1 MMMSLR
7 HGEEPDSDQTRT
19 SGQWLRRGSAILGI
33 GLVLVTQGGCL
44 SSAPPRGSVEEPT
57 PRDANHSTGRETAP
71 LPVNQPPPA
80 QLAEN
85 EADEPQDLWVR
96 LRRNYRLGEIEHP
109 RIQAEIRR
117 LQHSPIAFNALIS
130 RAEPFLHHIVE
141 QVEQRQLPAEI
152 ALLPAV
158 ESGFQPYAYSP
169 DGAAGLWQFMPA
181 TGRGLGL
188 DQDWWY
194 DGRRDV
200 LAATDAALEYLVRL
214 NRRFDGNW
222 LHALAAYNAGGGTVN
237 RAIRK
242 AHKRGTST
250 AFWDLDLPG
259 ETDGYVPRL
268 LALAEVI
275 ADPGRYGL
283 ALPSVDNR
291 PYFERVPSG
300 GQIDLKIA
308 AELAKMPLEDLLA
321 LNPGFNRWSTS
332 PQGPHHLLVPREN
345 AETFQAALSNLPS
358 DKRLRWRHHRI
369 RQGDYLGKIARDYA
383 VSVKAIQQANGLKDH
398 RIRAG
403 KTLLIPLSEN
413 VLLADSTR
421 SLGVSRTR
429 VRYQVRKGDSLY
441 KIARKFQVK
450 IADLRRWNTLG
461 RYIKPGQRLTV
472 FVDPRT
478 QTL

>member
-1 MMMSLR
+1 MTNTSW
-7 HGEEPDSDQTRT
+7 HGEEPDSDQRWTAE
-19 SGQWLRRGSAILGI
+19 QWLRRTGSVLLLALVLGI
-33 GLVLVTQGGCL
+33 QGGCI
-44 SSAPPRGSVEEPT
+44 SSAPPVSVVEKATVTEASWSTAGKATPPQTGQEPSVQVAT
-57 PRDANHSTGRETAP
+57 E
-71 LPVNQPPPA
+71 
-80 QLAEN
+80 
-85 EADEPQDLWVR
+85 EADEPPDLWAR
-96 LRRNYRLGEIEHP
+96 LRHNYRLGKIEHP
-109 RIQAEIRR
+109 RIEAEIRR
-117 LQHSPIAFNALIS
+117 LQRSPTAFNALIS
-130 RAEPFLHHIVE
+130 RAEPFLYHIVE
-141 QVEQRQLPAEI
+141 QVERRKLPAEI

-188 DQDWWY
+188 KQDWWY

-200 LAATDAALEYLVRL
+200 LAATDAALEYLARL

-242 AHKRGTST
+242 ANRRGAST

-275 ADPGRYGL
+275 GDPGRYGL
-283 ALPSVDNR
+283 ALPSLQNR
-291 PYFERVPSG
+291 PYFEPVPVG

-308 AELAKMPLEDLLA
+308 AGLAEMPLEDLLA
-321 LNPGFNRWSTS
+321 LNPGFNRWSTR
-332 PQGPHHLLVPREN
+332 PEGPHHLLLPREKM
-345 AETFQAALSNLPS
+345 ETFETALSTLPS
-358 DKRLRWRHHRI
+358 DKRLRWQHHRI
-369 RQGDYLGKIARDYA
+369 RQGDYLGKIARQYA
-383 VSVKAIQQANGLKDH
+383 VSVNAIQEANGLKDH

-413 VLLADSTR
+413 VVLADATR
-421 SLGVSRTR
+421 KLGVSRTR

-450 IADLRRWNTLG
+450 IADLRRWNSLG

>member
-1 MMMSLR
+1 MMTSSR
-7 HGEEPDSDQTRT
+7 HGDITDSEQTRAT
-19 SGQWLRRGSAILGI
+19 RQWLWRLGA
-33 GLVLVTQGGCL
+33 LTVTCLLLSPLSGCL
-44 SSAPPRGSVEEPT
+44 TSSPPKQERKAPTVSDAKQLPCVEPGALHSETATSRQVEEKV
-57 PRDANHSTGRETAP
+57 AVEH
-71 LPVNQPPPA
+71 
-80 QLAEN
+80 
-85 EADEPQDLWVR
+85 QDLWAR
-96 LRRNYRLGEIEHP
+96 LRSNYRLWDVDHP
-109 RIQAEIRR
+109 RIEAEIRR
-117 LQHSPIAFNALIS
+117 LQRSPIAFNGLIS
-130 RAEPFLHHIVE
+130 RAEPFLHHIIERVE
-141 QVEQRQLPAEI
+141 ARDLPAEI

-188 DQDWWY
+188 QQDWWY

-214 NRRFDGNW
+214 NKRFDGDW

-242 AHKRGTST
+242 ARKRGSST

-259 ETDGYVPRL
+259 ETDRYVPRL
-268 LALAEVI
+268 LALAEIV

-283 ALPSVDNR
+283 ALPSLENR
-291 PYFERVPSG
+291 PYFDTISSE
-300 GQIDLKIA
+300 GQIDLKVA
-308 AELAKMPLEDLLA
+308 ADLAELPVEELLA
-321 LNPGFNRWSTS
+321 LNPGFNRWSTR
-332 PQGPHHLLVPREN
+332 PRGPHRLLLPTEN
-345 AETFQAALSNLPS
+345 IQTFKTALKDLPT
-358 DKRLRWRHHRI
+358 DKRLRWKHHRI
-369 RQGDYLGKIARDYA
+369 QRGDVLGKIARNYS

-403 KTLLIPLSEN
+403 KTLLIPLSES
-413 VLLADSTR
+413 VALADSVR
-421 SLGVSRTR
+421 KLNVSRTR

-441 KIARKFQVK
+441 KIAQRFQVK
-450 IADLRRWNTLG
+450 IADLRRWNSVG

-472 FVDPRT
+472 YVDPRR